1 MTDQTN
7 ETPAPAPGSHAGSGP
22 GDDTAALLAS
32 WWDELSAALG
42 LADVPIERDAL
53 LSLAGD
59 AAHGVVRPAAPLTTF
74 LAGYAA
80 GLQGGDRAALD
91 GAVRT
96 SLEAIRMRTH
106 ES

>member
-7 ETPAPAPGSHAGSGP
+7 ETPAPAPHTHTGRGPDHDTPAHHAAG
-22 GDDTAALLAS
+22 
-32 WWDELSAALG
+32 WDELSAALG

-80 GLQGGDRAALD
+80 GLKGGDRAALD
-91 GAVRT
+91 AAVRT

>member
-1 MTDQTN
+1 MTHDTN
-7 ETPAPAPGSHAGSGP
+7 ATPSSAPDARE
-22 GDDTAALLAS
+22 DTAALLAA

-42 LADVPIERDAL
+42 LADVPVERDAL

-80 GLQGGDRAALD
+80 GLRGGDRAALD

>member
-7 ETPAPAPGSHAGSGP
+7 ETPAPGSHEGSGP

-32 WWDELSAALG
+32 WLDELSAALG
-42 LADVPIERDAL
+42 LAGVPVERDAL

-80 GLQGGDRAALD
+80 GLRGGDRAALD
-91 GAVRT
+91 AAVRT